1 MDITRLYNLAI
12 SDTGFIFDPVS
23 GNSYNTN
30 ETGVYILKKLKERLN
45 VEEIAENIIEIYDVE
60 REVAEQDIFHLIELL
75 QSNYLV

>member
-45 VEEIAENIIEIYDVE
+45 VEEIAEKITEIYDVE
-60 REVAEQDIFHLIELL
+60 HEVAEQDIFNLIEFL